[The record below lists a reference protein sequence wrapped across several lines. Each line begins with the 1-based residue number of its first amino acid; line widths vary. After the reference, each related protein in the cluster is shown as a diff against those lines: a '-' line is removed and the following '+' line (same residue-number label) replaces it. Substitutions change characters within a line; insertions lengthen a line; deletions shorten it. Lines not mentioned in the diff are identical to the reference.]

1 MFRHPQWLEPV
12 GSFGWTGVDL
22 FFVLSGYLMG
32 HQLLQPIADRRPVSV
47 TNFYIK
53 RFFRIIPVYLLVLIV
68 YATLPGLRESAG
80 MQPLWK
86 FATFTE
92 NLGFDGS
99 LGRAFSHAWSLC
111 VEEHFY
117 LVFPLLVVGLSFW
130 KIGRGTAWIAA
141 ALLIAGI
148 AIRVF
153 LWHGLVKSD
162 DAYGPWYCYIYYP
175 TYSRLDGLLVGVCV
189 AATQCFAPALWQRL
203 TGRPSLIL
211 VIGAVLL
218 FVACSISQNRLGLLA
233 SAVSF
238 PLVAVAY
245 GFIVIA
251 AVSPRSAL
259 HRVRLR
265 VTGFVAAVSYS
276 LYLIH
281 KVLIHVTQPHLAGA
295 HVNIDG
301 TLVFLVCTATSLAAA
316 WTLHICVERP
326 FMRVRS
332 RILARRGRSLGRLD
346 TVRSA
351 G

>member
-1 MFRHPQWLEPV
+1 
-12 GSFGWTGVDL
+12 
-22 FFVLSGYLMG
+22 MG

-68 YATLPGLRESAG
+68 YATLPGLREFAG

-175 TYSRLDGLLVGVCV
+175 T
-189 AATQCFAPALWQRL
+189 
-203 TGRPSLIL
+203 
-211 VIGAVLL
+211 
-218 FVACSISQNRLGLLA
+218 
-233 SAVSF
+233 
-238 PLVAVAY
+238 
-245 GFIVIA
+245 
-251 AVSPRSAL
+251 
-259 HRVRLR
+259 
-265 VTGFVAAVSYS
+265 
-276 LYLIH
+276 
-281 KVLIHVTQPHLAGA
+281 
-295 HVNIDG
+295 
-301 TLVFLVCTATSLAAA
+301 
-316 WTLHICVERP
+316 
-326 FMRVRS
+326 
-332 RILARRGRSLGRLD
+332 
-346 TVRSA
+346 
-351 G
+351 